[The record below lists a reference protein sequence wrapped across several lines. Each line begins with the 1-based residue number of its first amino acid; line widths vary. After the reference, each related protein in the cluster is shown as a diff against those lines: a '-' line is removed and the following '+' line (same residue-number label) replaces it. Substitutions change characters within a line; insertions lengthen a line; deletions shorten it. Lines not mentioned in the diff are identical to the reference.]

1 MLADAGQPGQV
12 WFWAARQAGA
22 PAEIPSGVGV
32 MRLQPTRLRVWVG
45 TPVPFLRR
53 IDGQTTAT
61 PNVPR
66 QAPWPLATNKLAALA
81 GLICPLNSFPSRA
94 VRGEPGVFHGD
105 KHDPGDT
112 KSGPPAWWSP
122 FRASILVI
130 GTGRQLPW
138 PLLFL
143 CSAWRRRRIVV
154 PDNFRRT
161 FWATARA
168 GGHHG
173 PPAAVASPPAPGEV
187 GTSLSPGDNYP
198 SPWLLA

>member
-1 MLADAGQPGQV
+1 MSRLAVDDATLLAYVEVLPDEQQSTTVGFQMRAV
-12 WFWAARQAGA
+12 AWFSEQG
-22 PAEIPSGVGV
+22 
-32 MRLQPTRLRVWVG
+32 MTC
-45 TPVPFLRR
+45 RR
-53 IDGQTTAT
+53 ILSD
-61 PNVPR
+61 NVPR

-81 GLICPLNSFPSRA
+81 GLICPLNSFPSKA
-94 VRGEPGVFHGD
+94 VRLEPGVFHGD

-122 FRASILVI
+122 VRACILVI

-138 PLLFL
+138 PLLSL

-154 PDNFRRT
+154 PGTLRRT
-161 FWATARA
+161 FRATARA

-173 PPAAVASPPAPGEV
+173 PPAAGASPPVPGQF

-198 SPWLLA
+198 LPWFLA